1 MSEEYQP
8 LMNIN
13 HNKTKTCSFVR
24 DLLDA
29 LYNSI
34 IHKPYTAH
42 NLNIYGTAL

>member
-8 LMNIN
+8 SININ
-13 HNKTKTCSFVR
+13 HKKTKTCSFVR

-34 IHKPYTAH
+34 KHNPNTAH
-42 NLNIYGTAL
+42 NLNIHGTA